1 MWKNPLERQFSACY
15 HKSTPPLG
23 GVYEKEWCSMK
34 QKFNITGMTCSACS
48 AHVEKAVNK
57 LDGIQSA
64 TVNLLSNSMMAEFD
78 ESVLTADDIIKAVI
92 DSGYGASLPAAGGG
106 SKAAQPPRDNGME
119 AELASMKK
127 RLVWSFVFLIPL
139 FYISM
144 GHMMG
149 APLPAFLLG
158 HENALSFALTQLLLT
173 LPIMYINDKY
183 YKVGFKTLWHRAPNM
198 DSLIAVGSSAAVI
211 YGIFAIYQ
219 IGYGLGHGDMER
231 VAHYHMDLYF
241 ESAGMILTLITL
253 GKFLETRSKG
263 KTSQAITR
271 LMDLAPK
278 TARVLRGGQEVEIPV
293 EEVVVGDHIVVR
305 PGQSIPV
312 DGVIVEGSSAVD
324 ESALTGESLPVDK
337 TVGDKVAAASINK
350 SGSFTFQAL
359 RVGEDTTLAQMI
371 RLVEEASASK
381 APIAKLA
388 DKVAGVFVPVVM
400 VIALITAVVWMLVT
414 GGDVTKALT
423 AGVAVLVISCPCA
436 LGLATPVAI
445 MVGTGKGAENGI
457 LVKSAEALET
467 LHAIDTVVLDK
478 TGTLTQGKPVVT
490 DIIPAD
496 DMDEEGLL
504 ILAACLES
512 PSEHP
517 LAAAIVEE
525 AKARQLPVTSV
536 HEFQAVHGR
545 GVKAMLGN
553 RSCMGGN
560 YAMMEEHGV
569 ELGGFV
575 QQAQTLAEQGK
586 TPLYFADEHS
596 VLGLIAVADTPKAT
610 SADAVAAFRQLG
622 LEVVMLTG
630 DNQRTAD
637 AIGAQLGVTQVM
649 AEVLPQDKERK
660 VAQLQQSGK
669 KVAMIGDGVN
679 DAPALARADVGLAI
693 GAGTDVAIESADIV
707 LMKSDLLDAAAAVEL
722 SRATIRN
729 IKQNLFWAFFY
740 NSIGIPLAAGVF
752 YQALDWQLNPMF
764 GAAAMSLS
772 SVCVVSNA
780 LRLRFFKSRFKSEAT
795 GEPAGVPAEAKAAQ
809 AAEAPAEEET
819 NKQGGNQ
826 EMKKIMI
833 IEGMMCSHCT
843 GRVEKALAAVDGVSA
858 VEMSLEGKSAT
869 LTLSKDVDNKVLT
882 DTVTEA
888 GYEVV
893 SVQ

>member
-1 MWKNPLERQFSACY
+1 MFREMN
-15 HKSTPPLG
+15 TPPGG
-23 GVYEKEWCSMK
+23 GVSIKKLPESQVKKLAK

-57 LDGIQSA
+57 LEGVKTAS
-64 TVNLLSNSMMAEFD
+64 VNLLANSMAAEYD
-78 ESVLTADDIIKAVI
+78 ERVISPEDIIAAVI
-92 DSGYGASLPAAGGG
+92 QSGYGASLPEKAGA
-106 SKAAQPPRDNGME
+106 KAQSTPREDTMAQ
-119 AELASMKK
+119 ELAAMKH
-127 RLVWSFVFLIPL
+127 RMVWSFVFLIPL

-149 APLPAFLLG
+149 APLPAFLVG
-158 HENALSFALTQLLLT
+158 HENAIAFGLTQLLLT
-173 LPIMYINDKY
+173 LPIMYLNDKY
-183 YKVGFKTLWHRAPNM
+183 YKVGFKTLWNRAPNM
-198 DSLIAVGSSAAVI
+198 DSLIAVGSAAAVI
-211 YGIFAIYQ
+211 YGVFAIYQ
-219 IGYGLGHGDMER
+219 MGYGLGHGDMEL
-231 VAHYHMDLYF
+231 VAKYHMDLYF

-263 KTSQAITR
+263 KTGEAISR

-278 TARVLRGGQEVEIPV
+278 TATVIRDGVETEIPV
-293 EEVVVGDHIVVR
+293 EEVQVGDRVVVR

-312 DGVIVEGSSAVD
+312 DGVIVEGQSAVD

-337 TVGDKVAAASINK
+337 GPGDKVAAASINK
-350 SGSFTFQAL
+350 SGFFTFEAS

-400 VIALITAVVWMLVT
+400 VIALISAIVWLATGHSVT
-414 GGDVTKALT
+414 QALT

-457 LVKSAEALET
+457 LIKSAEALET
-467 LHAIDTVVLDK
+467 LHTVDTVVLDK

-490 DIIPAD
+490 DILPAPGQFED
-496 DMDEEGLL
+496 GLL
-504 ILAACLES
+504 CTAFCLEG

-525 AKARQLPVTSV
+525 AERRNIPITSV
-536 HEFQAVHGR
+536 GNFTAVHGR
-545 GVKAMLGN
+545 GVRAELDKHTYIGGN
-553 RSCMGGN
+553 RV
-560 YAMMEEHGV
+560 MMEEAGIDP
-569 ELGGFV
+569 GP
-575 QQAQTLAEQGK
+575 LAGEADKLAAQGK
-586 TPLYFADEHS
+586 TPLYFGDETDKKL
-596 VLGLIAVADTPKAT
+596 LGIIAVADTPKPT
-610 SADAVAAFRQLG
+610 SKDAVAAFRELG

-630 DNQRTAD
+630 DNRRTAD
-637 AIGAQLGVTQVM
+637 AIGKELGVTQVM

-660 VAQLQQSGK
+660 IAALQEEGK
-669 KVAMIGDGVN
+669 KVAMVGDGIN
-679 DAPALARADVGLAI
+679 DAPALARAEVGLAI

-707 LMKSDLLDAAAAVEL
+707 LMKSDLLDVAAAVEL

-740 NSIGIPLAAGVF
+740 NAVCIPVAAGVLVLF
-752 YQALDWQLNPMF
+752 GGPQLNPMIA
-764 GAAAMSLS
+764 AAAMSLS
-772 SVCVVSNA
+772 SVTVVTNA
-780 LRLRFFKSRFKSEAT
+780 LRLRFFKSKFRSE
-795 GEPAGVPAEAKAAQ
+795 PPEA
-809 AAEAPAEEET
+809 APCDGSCPLELKE
-819 NKQGGNQ
+819 NINQGGNKTMNKT
-826 EMKKIMI
+826 MK
-833 IEGMMCSHCT
+833 IEGMMCAHCT
-843 GRVEKALAAVDGVSA
+843 GRVEKALSAIDGVTA

-869 LTLSKDVDNKVLT
+869 LTLSKDVDNQVLT
-882 DTVTEA
+882 DAVTEA